1 MLRVV
6 RIVSFFEKILLITR
20 TFRCE
25 NHRKEM
31 SLCQLKGNKRI
42 LSYRCRGEKAGL
54 LTDLSVLLVL
64 QHLNLGTG

>member
-6 RIVSFFEKILLITR
+6 RIVSFFEKILLITG

-31 SLCQLKGNKRI
+31 SLCKLGGNKRI